1 MPKIRLN
8 QLPDGFEIKNGKVIK
23 KMKSGG
29 AMTGDQKGYGLV
41 TDPYNYMGDQ
51 FNNNKDNDIRFSL
64 SSVPREMANIEAE
77 GGETVLT
84 DLNDDGQFGLY
95 NITGPRHSSGGVPM
109 FLPEQS
115 FIYSDTAKM
124 KMNKRELAEFGIES
138 KKKMTPAKVSKKFQL
153 NEYVGALKDRDADFI
168 SINSAE
174 QMIEKNSRSLSK
186 LAFGQEAKK
195 NFAEGVPLAA
205 FPYLMEQ
212 GIDPI
217 EFQQKVANIS
227 REQAM
232 QQLLT
237 PEQAQ
242 QMMALQQMVQQSN
255 QMPAAQI
262 GRELPQAQMFN
273 SELRDFNKPRDF
285 NKELSKLR
293 DFGFRIRPMDE
304 SSELPDDKTGRTDNP
319 FGKLNFELGQLS
331 TTEKTATNP
340 ATGEGSTSSAKYG
353 PNPEW
358 DIDGDGIPN
367 YIDPDMPAYNPTAK
381 TSGTTDNKNITSFTQ
396 PERGLYR
403 QDLMK
408 MGALARRDREYMP
421 AFQPAVQTPSTGY
434 VIGDDTAFIGGI
446 NAQLNTLGQ
455 ALGATSGPQTTSARL
470 SRAQGQAFK
479 QVADAQSQVA
489 KQNLGIVNAGMMAD
503 TQLRAQADQE
513 SRIRKTKEY
522 DDTTLA
528 RQRYID
534 EKNLDREQM
543 ADLYADAITNAV
555 NRENLSSMFPQFD
568 IDRSGRVVYN
578 KNAKQM
584 SADPNAAGS
593 QFQQQMNYIKAL
605 QDSGLTLGNDDI
617 VDIIKAMPFPSN
629 TNTTSGLSTDDML
642 RILLRNTTTET
653 QEGKNGGQILPFYTG
668 SVGI

>member
-77 GGETVLT
+77 GGETVVT
-84 DLNDDGQFGLY
+84 DLNDDGQFGLD

-138 KKKMTPAKVSKKFQL
+138 RKKMTPAKVSKKFPL
-153 NEYVGALKDRDADFI
+153 NEYVGALNDRDADFI

-273 SELRDFNKPRDF
+273 SELRD
-285 NKELSKLR
+285 
-293 DFGFRIRPMDE
+293 DE
-304 SSELPDDKTGRTDNP
+304 MGMIDTP
-319 FGKLNFELGQLS
+319 FGKMDLESGQPIDEGS
-331 TTEKTATNP
+331 TPATTATNP

-367 YIDPDMPAYNPTAK
+367 YIDSDTPAYNPTTK
-381 TSGTTDNKNITSFTQ
+381 TSGTTNNK
-396 PERGLYR
+396 
-403 QDLMK
+403 
-408 MGALARRDREYMP
+408 
-421 AFQPAVQTPSTGY
+421 
-434 VIGDDTAFIGGI
+434 
-446 NAQLNTLGQ
+446 
-455 ALGATSGPQTTSARL
+455 
-470 SRAQGQAFK
+470 
-479 QVADAQSQVA
+479 
-489 KQNLGIVNAGMMAD
+489 
-503 TQLRAQADQE
+503 
-513 SRIRKTKEY
+513 
-522 DDTTLA
+522 
-528 RQRYID
+528 
-534 EKNLDREQM
+534 
-543 ADLYADAITNAV
+543 
-555 NRENLSSMFPQFD
+555 
-568 IDRSGRVVYN
+568 
-578 KNAKQM
+578 
-584 SADPNAAGS
+584 
-593 QFQQQMNYIKAL
+593 
-605 QDSGLTLGNDDI
+605 
-617 VDIIKAMPFPSN
+617 
-629 TNTTSGLSTDDML
+629 
-642 RILLRNTTTET
+642 
-653 QEGKNGGQILPFYTG
+653 
-668 SVGI
+668 

>member
-273 SELRDFNKPRDF
+273 SELRGFNELRDF

-340 ATGEGSTSSAKYG
+340 ATGEGS
-353 PNPEW
+353 
-358 DIDGDGIPN
+358 
-367 YIDPDMPAYNPTAK
+367 AK
-381 TSGTTDNKNITSFTQ
+381 TDEKNINITSFTQ

-446 NAQLNTLGQ
+446 NAQVNTLGQ

-555 NRENLSSMFPQFD
+555 DRENLSSMFPQFD

-593 QFQQQMNYIKAL
+593 QFKPQMDYIKAL
-605 QDSGLTLGNDDI
+605 QDSGLDLKNEDI
-617 VDIIKAMPFPSN
+617 VDIIKAMPFPTA
-629 TNTTSGLSTDDML
+629 TNTTSGLTTEDML

-653 QEGKNGGQILPFYTG
+653 KKQKNGGQILPFYTG